1 MTQLDIGLRNYLSQE
16 IGVESMKALGK
27 LEKLEGF
34 VIMNGT
40 FKPVIP

>member
-27 LEKLEGF
+27 LEMLEGF
-34 VIMNGT
+34 VMNGT